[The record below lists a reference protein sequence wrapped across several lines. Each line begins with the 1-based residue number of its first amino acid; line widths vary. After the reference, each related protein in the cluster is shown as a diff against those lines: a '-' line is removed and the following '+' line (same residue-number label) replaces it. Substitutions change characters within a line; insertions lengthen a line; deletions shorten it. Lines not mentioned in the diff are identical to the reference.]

1 MTESD
6 SSANAVDADVRN
18 LAPAV
23 DWWWNAETATQ
34 ADTAKFHSTV
44 PGDDDFH
51 ELLALL

>member
-6 SSANAVDADVRN
+6 SSANVGDANVRN

-23 DWWWNAETATQ
+23 DWWNAETATQ

-44 PGDDDFH
+44 PGDEDFH